1 MRKRHFSAA
10 EKAENPCIYFG
21 HTLNCLISLQL
32 RAGLVKNNGCSG
44 EIPHQPLIFL
54 IFAVHLNWSRMT
66 QEAFGFT
73 RVLIRQ

>member
-32 RAGLVKNNGCSG
+32 RVGRVKIMAETEKYRIS
-44 EIPHQPLIFL
+44 H
-54 IFAVHLNWSRMT
+54 
-66 QEAFGFT
+66 
-73 RVLIRQ
+73 